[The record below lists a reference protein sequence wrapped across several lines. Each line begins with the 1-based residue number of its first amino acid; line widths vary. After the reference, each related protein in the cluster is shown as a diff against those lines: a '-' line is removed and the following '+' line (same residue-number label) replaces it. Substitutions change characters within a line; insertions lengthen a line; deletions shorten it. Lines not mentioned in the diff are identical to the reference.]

1 MRRRLVGWAVLA
13 AAVVLI
19 LLAAAGLVRISG
31 TYAFFSD
38 SETADVSIT
47 VATYFGPVPATVDI
61 DPNTLNPHSQGNFVM
76 AYIELPEGFS
86 VGDIV
91 LSTVTLGVVGVE
103 GSVPAKAHPSQVGD
117 HDEDGMPDLMVK
129 FDRPVVIALIG
140 GRSGEVTF
148 RVTGQLSSGEGFEG
162 FDVVRVLGFATPT
175 PAVVALPPS
184 PTATFTPTPTWT
196 PTATPTLEPTSTTEP
211 AAPPAPTPTPTS
223 IAALE
228 PTATPESAST
238 PEATGEPTPTPT
250 PTVEPITTA
259 APEG

>member
-1 MRRRLVGWAVLA
+1 MRRRLAGWALLA
-13 AAVVLI
+13 EVVLI
-19 LLAAAGLVRISG
+19 LLAAACLLRIGG

-38 SETADVSIT
+38 RETAHVSIT

-129 FDRPVVIALIG
+129 FDRPEVIALIG

-196 PTATPTLEPTSTTEP
+196 PTATPTLEPASTTEP
-211 AAPPAPTPTPTS
+211 AAPPTPTPTPTS
-223 IAALE
+223 VVALE
-228 PTATPESAST
+228 PTATLEPTST
-238 PEATGEPTPTPT
+238 PVATLEPTPTPT
-250 PTVEPITTA
+250 PTVEPVTTA

>member
-1 MRRRLVGWAVLA
+1 MWRIA
-13 AAVVLI
+13 
-19 LLAAAGLVRISG
+19 AAAGLV
-31 TYAFFSD
+31 A
-38 SETADVSIT
+38 VVMT
-47 VATYFGPVPATVDI
+47 VVAASAAAPFILNAGNLGSFTVPVNLALIPATIDI
-61 DPNTLNPHSQGNFVM
+61 DPDTLNPGSEGNFVM

-129 FDRPVVIALIG
+129 FDRPEVIALIG

-211 AAPPAPTPTPTS
+211 AAPPTPTPTPTS
-223 IAALE
+223 VVALE
-228 PTATPESAST
+228 PTATLEPTST
-238 PEATGEPTPTPT
+238 PVATLEPTPTPT
-250 PTVEPITTA
+250 PTVESVITA

>member
-1 MRRRLVGWAVLA
+1 MWRIA
-13 AAVVLI
+13 
-19 LLAAAGLVRISG
+19 AAAGLV
-31 TYAFFSD
+31 A
-38 SETADVSIT
+38 VVMT
-47 VATYFGPVPATVDI
+47 VVAASAAAPFILNAGNLGSFTVPVNLALIPATIDI
-61 DPNTLNPHSQGNFVM
+61 DPDTLNPGSEGNFVM

-129 FDRPVVIALIG
+129 FDRPEVIALIG

-196 PTATPTLEPTSTTEP
+196 PTATPTLDVPPTPQPTAT
-211 AAPPAPTPTPTS
+211 PTPTPPTS
-223 IAALE
+223 IATLE
-228 PTATPESAST
+228 PTATTEPTST
-238 PEATGEPTPTPT
+238 PVATWEPTPTPT
-250 PTVEPITTA
+250 PTVEPVTTA